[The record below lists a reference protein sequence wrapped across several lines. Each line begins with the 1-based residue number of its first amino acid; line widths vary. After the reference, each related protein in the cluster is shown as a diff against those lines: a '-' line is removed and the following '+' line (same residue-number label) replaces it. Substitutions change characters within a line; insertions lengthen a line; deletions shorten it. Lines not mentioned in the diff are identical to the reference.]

1 MDGRKR
7 TPGRAAGRGGPA
19 HEEGAV
25 DPRWQGILDVLP
37 DPALVDRGGRIV
49 AANLAM
55 ARLVGVERPEAF
67 VGTNRLD
74 LVDPASAALVE
85 EQVLRAIEKGET
97 GTYEVTISGVDGVER
112 QIEVHGTL
120 LERER
125 EPTLLVIVRDV
136 TERRRTERNLRIA
149 LERYETLLELSPV
162 AVLTNRSNRIEKV
175 NAALLRLVG
184 ARDEV
189 EVVGRPPMDFFH
201 PADHAAIRKRIR
213 AALAGKPIPVAS
225 FRVIRLDGAVRAVE
239 TISSLIQ
246 DDRGKALQV
255 VLRDVTESQLALE
268 ALRQSES
275 RFRALAWQAPIGV
288 VEVDLAGVTRF
299 VNPALERITGRG
311 RDELLAIHYF
321 SLIHPA
327 DAAALPALAT
337 WDHDRE
343 PERVY
348 EYRVCRPDGTTRRVR
363 AYGVPLRGS
372 SGRPYGYMGVI
383 LDEAHFLAG
392 AR

>member
-1 MDGRKR
+1 V
-7 TPGRAAGRGGPA
+7 AG
-19 HEEGAV
+19 EEGAV
-25 DPRWQGILDVLP
+25 DPRWQDVLDVLP

-49 AANLAM
+49 AANGAM
-55 ARLVGVERPEAF
+55 ARLVGAALPEAI
-67 VGTNRLD
+67 VGLRRAEL
-74 LVDPASAALVE
+74 LDPASVPVVE
-85 EQVLRAIEKGET
+85 EQARRGIEKGET
-97 GTYEVTISGVDGVER
+97 TTYEVTLAGVDGVDR
-112 QIEVHGTL
+112 QVEVHGAL
-120 LERER
+120 LGGEP
-125 EPTLLVIVRDV
+125 EPTLLVVVREV
-136 TERRRTERNLRIA
+136 TERRRNERKLRIA

-162 AVLTNRSNRIEKV
+162 AVFTNRGSRIEKV
-175 NAALLRLVG
+175 NAALLRLLG
-184 ARDEV
+184 ARGEE

-201 PADHAAIRKRIR
+201 PGDHAAIGKRIR
-213 AALAGKPIPVAS
+213 AALSGKPIPIGT
-225 FRVIRLDGAVRAVE
+225 FRVIRLDGAIREVE
-239 TISSLIQ
+239 SISSLIH

-288 VEVDLAGVTRF
+288 IEVDLQGVTRF

-311 RDELLAIHYF
+311 RDELLAIPYG
-321 SLIHPA
+321 SVIHPA
-327 DAAALPALAT
+327 DAATLPAMST

-363 AYGVPLRGS
+363 AHGVPLRGCD
-372 SGRPYGYMGVI
+372 GRAYGYMGVV

-392 AR
+392 VR